1 MVAKGILGRWTITRF
16 RATVESYRY
25 ILLVA
30 FEPPMEK
37 FRAVQI
43 MREQARRVSVNLGAE
58 VLLVTGRE
66 TSLSR
71 IPAE

>member
-1 MVAKGILGRWTITRF
+1 
-16 RATVESYRY
+16 
-25 ILLVA
+25 
-30 FEPPMEK
+30 MEK

-43 MREQARRVSVNLGAE
+43 MRQQALRVSVNLGAE
-58 VLLVTGRE
+58 VLLVTGQE